1 MADDLDGVVA
11 APDHHKVIFE
21 NDVVRVLETTIRAGD
36 VTPLHTHLMPQVMYV
51 VSGSHFL
58 RRDENGAVMFDTRAD
73 PAFMLPRVLYAATT
87 PIHTLENTGSDDVV
101 VIGVEI
107 KPPNA

>member
-1 MADDLDGVVA
+1 
-11 APDHHKVIFE
+11 
-21 NDVVRVLETTIRAGD
+21 
-36 VTPLHTHLMPQVMYV
+36 
-51 VSGSHFL
+51 
-58 RRDENGAVMFDTRAD
+58 
-73 PAFMLPRVLYAATT
+73 MLPRVLYAATT